1 MTDAIETA
9 IFQFTFLIVNLKP
22 EMNTA
27 LGLFANVFTFLIV
40 NLKRIKF
47 FNVPSDKHTFTFLI
61 VNLKRYR
68 GYKAVNR
75 VIIYIPYS

>member
-40 NLKRIKF
+40 NLKPGIIL
-47 FNVPSDKHTFTFLI
+47 VMVGLAILFTFLI
-61 VNLKRYR
+61 VNLKR
-68 GYKAVNR
+68 
-75 VIIYIPYS
+75 SCQ